1 MMEEL
6 EKIKEEYRRLSNL
19 RSRLLGELEVLR
31 RQLEEAKEEV
41 KSLIGDTP
49 IEEAIANL
57 EDYVERRKEEV
68 LAKLQEIGR
77 ILDGIARS

>member
-1 MMEEL
+1 MEEL

-41 KSLIGDTP
+41 RSLIGDTP
-49 IEEAIANL
+49 IEEAIASL
-57 EDYVERRKEEV
+57 EEYVERRKEEV
-68 LAKLQEIGR
+68 LSKLQEIGR
-77 ILDGIARS
+77 ILDGITRS